1 MADKPGTVKMRPA
14 PTLDTSW
21 HDHAACKSEDPTLFF
36 IPDEPEEG
44 FDRAYRER
52 AARRV
57 CASCPVS
64 TECLRHALTRP
75 EEFGIW
81 GGLTPHER
89 ERLRGRQVSA

>member
-1 MADKPGTVKMRPA
+1 MARKPGTVKMRPA

-21 HDHAACKSEDPTLFF
+21 HDHAACKSEDPALFF
-36 IPDEPEEG
+36 NSDESEEG
-44 FDRAYRER
+44 FERAQRER

-81 GGLTPHER
+81 GGLNPAER
-89 ERLRGRQVSA
+89 ERLRSRQVPA